1 MHRTLFGH
9 HISHHQVAT
18 IPIRT
23 GTAPSFDCRDHEM
36 RSAAAPVIVGVC
48 GTDRSRWAVEYAART
63 IGADA
68 PVYLVSAVCAARRD
82 GYERSGRGSAEERR
96 LRDALGAD
104 GYLLTDLATIYE
116 VQRHAEE
123 IARAAGALDV
133 HGVVRSGGP
142 AAVLTREARAL
153 GASAVVL
160 GCETTPTQLARK
172 ICATDGFRVLTVPRG
187 VDACLFLTASSR
199 RAPWGWHRTTPR
211 VVPATAS

>member
-1 MHRTLFGH
+1 MQRTLFGH

-23 GTAPSFDCRDHEM
+23 GTGPSSDGRGHEM
-36 RSAAAPVIVGVC
+36 RPPAAPVIVGVC
-48 GTDRSRWAVEYAART
+48 GTERSRWAVEYAART

-82 GYERSGRGSAEERR
+82 GYERSRRGSAEERR
-96 LRDALGAD
+96 LRDALGAE

-116 VQRHAEE
+116 VQRHARE

-153 GASAVVL
+153 GASVVVL
-160 GCETTPTQLARK
+160 GCGGTPTQLARK
-172 ICATDGFRVLTVPRG
+172 ICATEGFRVVTVPRG
-187 VDACLFLTASSR
+187 IDACLLLTASSR
-199 RAPWGWHRTTPR
+199 RVPMGWHRATPGAL
-211 VVPATAS
+211 PATAS